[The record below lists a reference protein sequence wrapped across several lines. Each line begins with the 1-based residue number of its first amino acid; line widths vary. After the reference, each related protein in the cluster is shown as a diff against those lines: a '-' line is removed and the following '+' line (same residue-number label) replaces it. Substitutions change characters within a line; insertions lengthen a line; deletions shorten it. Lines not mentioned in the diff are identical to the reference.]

1 MFIYITLS
9 KKNFEHTL
17 NINGKNFIAFNTCRF
32 ISGKTL
38 ENLKAGIEKKGE
50 FVANMRTS
58 KGLFKIKMSI
68 VEEFVEEL
76 NQKLIKPN

>member
-38 ENLKAGIEKKGE
+38 EKLKTGIEKKGE
-50 FVANMRTS
+50 FVVNIRTF
-58 KGLFKIKMSI
+58 KGFFKIKMFI

-76 NQKLIKPN
+76 N

>member
-9 KKNFEHTL
+9 KIF
-17 NINGKNFIAFNTCRF
+17 FITFNTCRF

-38 ENLKAGIEKKGE
+38 EKIKARIEKKGE
-50 FVANMRTS
+50 FLVNMRTFR
-58 KGLFKIKMSI
+58 GLFKIKKSI

-76 NQKLIKPN
+76 NQKLIKLN